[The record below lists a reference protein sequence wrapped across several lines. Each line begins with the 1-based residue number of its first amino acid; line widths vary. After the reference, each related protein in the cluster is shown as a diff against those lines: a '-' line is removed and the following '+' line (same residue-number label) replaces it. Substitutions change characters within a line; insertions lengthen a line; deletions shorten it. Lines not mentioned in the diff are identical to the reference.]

1 MRTMQ
6 RYLPALTWA
15 MALALFAWAL
25 SKLPLA
31 ALWQAVATLQVRQ
44 WLLWLGLNLLIIAL
58 LVGRWLILTRAM
70 GLPLGFGQL
79 LRLRQA
85 GQFISFVTPGPQF
98 GGEPLQVYWL
108 WHRYRTPGHSALL
121 AVGLDRFYELWINF
135 AILLLA
141 VMGLANTASRL
152 ALDWQGIAAV
162 LLLLALMLPAL
173 AWLLLRHPQ
182 RLQAWVERLTRPWQ
196 SHPRLRQLHTHFSEL
211 HAALQTL
218 TRTRRGPLAAA
229 IVVSLLAWVGMIGEF
244 WLLLRFAG
252 LDLEPGNF
260 MLLFTVLRL
269 SFLLPL
275 PGGMGSMEAGML
287 WAFQALALPLSTAAG
302 LIALM
307 RLRDVLVL
315 VLSALLLP
323 GLTSGESSAPKVS

>member
-1 MRTMQ
+1 MI
-6 RYLPALTWA
+6 
-15 MALALFAWAL
+15 LA
-25 SKLPLA
+25 S
-31 ALWQAVATLQVRQ
+31 
-44 WLLWLGLNLLIIAL
+44 
-58 LVGRWLILTRAM
+58 
-70 GLPLGFGQL
+70 
-79 LRLRQA
+79 
-85 GQFISFVTPGPQF
+85 
-98 GGEPLQVYWL
+98 
-108 WHRYRTPGHSALL
+108 
-121 AVGLDRFYELWINF
+121 
-135 AILLLA
+135 
-141 VMGLANTASRL
+141 TASRL
-152 ALDWQGIAAV
+152 ALDWQGIAGV
-162 LLLLALMLPAL
+162 LLLLVLMLLAL

-196 SHPRLRQLHTHFSEL
+196 SHPRLGQLHTHFSEL

-218 TRTRRGPLAAA
+218 TRTKRGSLAAA

-244 WLLLRFAG
+244 WLLLRFVG

-260 MLLFTVLRL
+260 VLLFTVLRL

-315 VLSALLLP
+315 VFSALLLP
-323 GLTSGESSAPKVS
+323 GLTSDETSAPEVS